1 MAISWLTVLQN
12 VPWSEVVSNAPKVAD
27 GAKRLWNAV
36 AKKPS
41 PESVPA
47 DETEVAQ
54 SPETQIASMQPRLAA
69 LELAVAD
76 LQQEMLSTSE
86 VIKALA
92 DQNAQLIH
100 RIETIRKR
108 VLWLS
113 GALAA
118 CSLAATAALVL
129 IFTG

>member
-12 VPWSEVVSNAPKVAD
+12 VPWSDVVSNAPKVAD

-36 AKKPS
+36 AKKPV

-47 DETEVAQ
+47 NEAEVAQ
-54 SPETQIASMQPRLAA
+54 SPEAQIASMQPRLAS

-100 RIETIRKR
+100 RIEAMRKR
-108 VLWLS
+108 VVWIS
-113 GALAA
+113 GALTAS
-118 CSLAATAALVL
+118 SLAAIAALILVL
-129 IFTG
+129 TS